1 MSVYPRNMSAFLNR
15 LSGYN
20 KNNVKMNVLG
30 SSSANNGDV
39 IQVDLPTNSIVD
51 LSSLA
56 WSFKNTWSVAVA
68 GDNKNHDLPIQ
79 AESIINRLSVE
90 VNGQTLVNLTN
101 YNVLYHAL
109 LYMSATDDYQLQR
122 KAAQCNTQTGSA
134 GGSCQ
139 RIQTVNGATNNAA
152 TTTRQHVID
161 SWVGFLGSAKPNFI
175 DTSLLGN
182 VRISITLAGA
192 DMVGGDAA
200 AGKANSYQ
208 LTDQYFSIDV
218 VSIADGVYDAMVDQ
232 MLASGAP
239 IEIPFKN
246 YFSFSSAQNT
256 SMSQTTAF
264 NVASQ
269 SIDRLWAVPRAA
281 TYNDRDAGRVGTAP
295 AHPIVANNVPYF
307 NFAACNGSDFHFK
320 VNNTLYPQWT
330 SKNPQDWWQHTKLA
344 VGDQGNMLA
353 GAFPTALPHYLDNFF
368 VYACQLEHRTDG
380 DERFLSGIDS
390 RGAAAQCYFISSQS
404 TDAADL
410 PSGNADLATTKN
422 RSGDVANQIIVFA
435 ECTSS
440 LRIMANKVLEI
451 VQ

>member
-30 SSSANNGDV
+30 SSTANNGDV

-56 WSFKNTWSVAVA
+56 WSFKNTISVAVA
-68 GDNKNHDLPIQ
+68 GNAQSHDLPIQ
-79 AESIINRLSVE
+79 AESIINRLAVE
-90 VNGQTLVNLTN
+90 VNGVTLVNLTN
-101 YNVLYHAL
+101 YNVLFHAL

-122 KAAQCNTQTGSA
+122 KVAQCNTQTGSA
-134 GGSCQ
+134 GGTCQ
-139 RIQTVNGATNNAA
+139 RIPTNDAGGNAA

-182 VRISITLAGA
+182 VRITITLAGS
-192 DMVGGDAA
+192 DMVGGDT
-200 AGKANSYQ
+200 AGAINSYQ
-208 LTDQYFSIDV
+208 LSDQYFSVDV

-281 TYNDRDAGRVGTAP
+281 TYNNRNAERVPTAP

-320 VNNTLYPQWT
+320 VNNTMYPQWT

-353 GAFPTALPHYLDNFF
+353 GAFPTALSHYLDNFF

-380 DERFLSGIDS
+380 DERFVSGIDT

-404 TDAADL
+404 TTAADL
-410 PSGNADLATTKN
+410 HSGNADLTTAAD
-422 RSGDVANQIIVFA
+422 RSGDVANQILVFA

>member
-30 SSSANNGDV
+30 STTASAGDI

-56 WSFKNTWSVAVA
+56 WAFQVEYAASGGTGAA
-68 GDNKNHDLPIQ
+68 HLPIN
-79 AESIINRLSVE
+79 AESVISRLAVE

-109 LYMSATDDYQLQR
+109 LYMTATEDYQRQR
-122 KAAQCNTQTGSA
+122 KVAQCNTRSGQNSGT
-134 GGSCQ
+134 CQ
-139 RIQTVNGATNNAA
+139 ESDNAA
-152 TTTRQHVID
+152 QIREHVID
-161 SWVGFLGSAKPNFI
+161 TWVGFLGSAKPNFI

-281 TYNDRDAGRVGTAP
+281 TYNDRDAARVATAP

-368 VYACQLEHRTDG
+368 VYTCQLEHRSDG

-410 PSGNADLATTKN
+410 HSGNADLATTKN
-422 RSGDVANQIIVFA
+422 RAGDVANQIIVFA

>member
-30 SSSANNGDV
+30 SSTANNGDV

-56 WSFKNTWSVAVA
+56 WSFKNTISVAVA

-79 AESIINRLSVE
+79 AESIINRLAVE
-90 VNGQTLVNLTN
+90 VNGVTLVNLTN
-101 YNVLYHAL
+101 YNVLFHAL

-122 KAAQCNTQTGSA
+122 KVAQCNTQTGSA
-134 GGSCQ
+134 GGTCQ
-139 RIQTVNGATNNAA
+139 RIQTTDGGGNAA

-161 SWVGFLGSAKPNFI
+161 SWLGFLGSSKPNFI

-182 VRISITLAGA
+182 VRITITLAGA
-192 DMVGGDAA
+192 DMVGGAAA

-208 LTDQYFSIDV
+208 LSDQYFSVDV

-256 SMSQTTAF
+256 GMSQTTAF

-269 SIDRLWAVPRAA
+269 SIDRLWAVPRAT
-281 TYNDRDAGRVGTAP
+281 TYNNRDTQRVPTAP
-295 AHPIVANNVPYF
+295 AHPIVADNVPYF

-320 VNNTLYPQWT
+320 VNNTMYPQWT

-353 GAFPTALPHYLDNFF
+353 GAFPTALSHYLDNFF

-380 DERFLSGIDS
+380 DERFVSGIDT

-404 TDAADL
+404 TTAADL
-410 PSGNADLATTKN
+410 HSGNNDLTTVVD
-422 RSGDVANQIIVFA
+422 RSGDVANQILVFA